1 MKLTERQK
9 EFLKICGLK
18 GRWGARRIAQVCR
31 DYAYIGSFRRLEN
44 AEQFLSKYSL
54 GHEDYTF
61 FVYNLLRLMINYDER
76 A

>member
-44 AEQFLSKYSL
+44 AERFLSKYALS
-54 GHEDYTF
+54 HEDYAI
-61 FVYNLLRLMINYDER
+61 FVYNLFRLMRRLDDR